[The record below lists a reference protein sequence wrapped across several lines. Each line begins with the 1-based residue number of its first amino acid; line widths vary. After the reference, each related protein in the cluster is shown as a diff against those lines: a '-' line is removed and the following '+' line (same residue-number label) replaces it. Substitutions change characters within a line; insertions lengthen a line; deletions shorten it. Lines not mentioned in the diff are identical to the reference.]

1 MNYERGAMIHIRP
14 FRAWRPVPDK
24 AHLVA
29 SRSYLTYSEE
39 KMAEKLLGNPYSF
52 LHVIHPDHGR
62 DEHLSRQ
69 QRFTN
74 VRHKWNEFVGEGF
87 FLRDEQESIYLYEQ
101 SRKGL
106 MSRGIIAAVSVGDYR
121 GGRVKVHEHT
131 LLAREEI
138 FKDYLDAT
146 GINAEPVLLAA
157 PGAHELDVAMEGIW
171 HARPTYDFSTT
182 DKVRHRVWAV
192 SDPHIISAVRKQF
205 EHIDALYIMDG
216 HHRLASSA
224 RLAESIGAFGDD
236 PKAWCLAFIVPQEH
250 LHIHNF
256 DRAVTSLGGMDTDE
270 FISALEKIGSI
281 EALDHRPMIAPA
293 HGSVFVCTR
302 KGWYSLRLPAPA
314 ADATAA
320 DKLDASVLSDAVL
333 DPVLGIHDLR
343 TDPHV
348 KFVPGTSGT
357 LELER
362 MVKAGEAAAAFHLRP
377 VSFEELQAVADSGG
391 CMPPKSTYIEPKL
404 RSGLTVYSL
413 EDR

>member
-1 MNYERGAMIHIRP
+1 MIRLRP
-14 FRAWRPVPDK
+14 FRAWRPVADK

-29 SRSYLTYSEE
+29 SRSYLSYSEE
-39 KMAEKLLGNPYSF
+39 KMREKLIGNPYSF
-52 LHVIHPDHGR
+52 LHVVHPDHGR

-74 VRHKWNEFVGEGF
+74 VRRKWNDFVGEGWY
-87 FLRDEQESIYLYEQ
+87 LRDDQDCIYLYEQ
-101 SRKGL
+101 SRSGL
-106 MSRGIIAAVSVGDYR
+106 MSRGIIGAVSVADYR
-121 GGRVKVHEHT
+121 GGKIKVHEHT
-131 LLAREEI
+131 LQNREEL
-138 FKDYLDAT
+138 FKDYLNAT

-182 DKVRHRVWAV
+182 DMVRHRVWAV
-192 SDPHIISAVRKQF
+192 NEPRIIAAVQKQF
-205 EHIDALYIMDG
+205 ERIEALYIADG

-224 RLAESIGAFGDD
+224 RLAESTGAFAEH

-250 LHIHNF
+250 LHIRNF
-256 DRAVTSLGGMDTDE
+256 DRAVTSLGGMDTAE
-270 FISALEKIGSI
+270 FL
-281 EALDHRPMIAPA
+281 EALREVGPLDALTAAPVSA
-293 HGSVFVCTR
+293 PPHGTVYVCTR
-302 KGWYSLRLPAPA
+302 KGWYALALPEPLDNADA
-314 ADATAA
+314 ADR
-320 DKLDASVLSDAVL
+320 LDASVLSDRVL

-348 KFVPGTSGT
+348 KFVPGTYGVT
-357 LELER
+357 ELER

-377 VSFEELQAVADSGG
+377 VSFAELKAVADSGG

-413 EDR
+413 ED

>member
-1 MNYERGAMIHIRP
+1 MIRLRP

-29 SRSYLTYSEE
+29 SRSYMSYSEE
-39 KMAEKLLGNPYSF
+39 KMRDKLIGNPYSF

-69 QRFTN
+69 QRFAN
-74 VRHKWNEFVGEGF
+74 VRRKWNDFVGEGWY
-87 FLRDEQESIYLYEQ
+87 LRDEEDCIYLYEQ

-121 GGRVKVHEHT
+121 GGKIKVHEHT
-131 LLAREEI
+131 LQNREEL
-138 FKDYLDAT
+138 FKDYLNAT

-157 PGAHELDVAMEGIW
+157 PGAHELDAAMDGIW

-182 DKVRHRVWAV
+182 DMVRHRVWAV
-192 SDPHIISAVRKQF
+192 SEPRIIIAIQKQF
-205 EHIDALYIMDG
+205 ERIDALYIADG

-224 RLAESIGAFGDD
+224 RLAESTGAFADH
-236 PKAWCLAFIVPQEH
+236 PKAWSLAFIVPQQH
-250 LHIHNF
+250 LHIRNF

-270 FISALEKIGSI
+270 FL
-281 EALDHRPMIAPA
+281 EALREVGQLDAMDATPVSAPP
-293 HGSVFVCTR
+293 HGIVYVCTR
-302 KGWYSLRLPAPA
+302 KGWFALQLPEPAKDAEA
-314 ADATAA
+314 ADQ
-320 DKLDASVLSDAVL
+320 LDASVLSDHVL

-343 TDPHV
+343 TDAHV
-348 KFVPGTSGT
+348 KFVPGTYGVS
-357 LELER
+357 ELER
-362 MVKAGEAAAAFHLRP
+362 MVKSGEAAAAFHLRP
-377 VSFEELQAVADSGG
+377 VSFTELKAVADGGG

-413 EDR
+413 ED